1 MTSLVL
7 VLALAAPPPTPGPLQ
22 RVGEA
27 LDSAAS
33 KVGQTLEEALLEA
46 KVKVALLEHLKKEAL
61 KVEVEASGTTVTLE
75 GVVSSRGYQS
85 LAEEVARSVSGV
97 TKVENRVQVAEA
109 PGGGPVSR
117 AARKVEQET
126 ADALLEAK
134 IKAKLLEVMGVAAFQ
149 VEVEAA
155 EGVVSLSGTVKE
167 KEQKTLAE
175 KTAKAVPGAVEVH
188 NLLRVAN

>member
-117 AARKVEQET
+117 AARMVEQET

-167 KEQKTLAE
+167 KEQKALAE

>member
-1 MTSLVL
+1 MTSLLL

-126 ADALLEAK
+126 ADALLGAK

-175 KTAKAVPGAVEVH
+175 KTAKAVPSAVEVH

>member
-1 MTSLVL
+1 MTSLL
-7 VLALAAPPPTPGPLQ
+7 LLLALVAPPATPGPLQ

-27 LDSAAS
+27 IDKAAS
-33 KVGQTLEEALLEA
+33 RVGQTLEEALLEA
-46 KVKVALLEHLKKEAL
+46 KVKVALLEHLKKEGL

-75 GVVSSRGYQS
+75 GVVSRGYQS

-97 TKVENRVQVAEA
+97 TKVENRVRVAEA

-126 ADALLEAK
+126 ADALVEAK

-149 VEVEAA
+149 VEVEAT

-167 KEQKTLAE
+167 KEQKALAE

>member
-1 MTSLVL
+1 MTSLLL

-97 TKVENRVQVAEA
+97 SKVENRVQVAEA

-167 KEQKTLAE
+167 KEQKALAE

-188 NLLRVAN
+188 DLLRVAN

>member
-1 MTSLVL
+1 
-7 VLALAAPPPTPGPLQ
+7 
-22 RVGEA
+22 VGEA

-97 TKVENRVQVAEA
+97 TKVENRVRVAEA

-117 AARKVEQET
+117 AARMVEQET

>member
-1 MTSLVL
+1 MMTVLLLV
-7 VLALAAPPPTPGPLQ
+7 ALAAPPATPGPLQ

-27 LDSAAS
+27 IDKAAS
-33 KVGQTLEEALLEA
+33 RVGKTLEEALLEA

-61 KVEVEASGTTVTLE
+61 KVEVEASGATVTLD

-97 TKVENRVQVAEA
+97 SKVENRVQVAEA

-134 IKAKLLEVMGVAAFQ
+134 IKAKLLEVMGLAAFH
-149 VEVEAA
+149 VEVEAT

-167 KEQKTLAE
+167 KEQKALAE

>member
-61 KVEVEASGTTVTLE
+61 KVEVEASGTTVTLD

-97 TKVENRVQVAEA
+97 TRVENRVRVAEA

-149 VEVEAA
+149 VEVEAT

-167 KEQKTLAE
+167 KEQKALAE

>member
-97 TKVENRVQVAEA
+97 TKVENRVRVAEA

-117 AARKVEQET
+117 AARMVEQET